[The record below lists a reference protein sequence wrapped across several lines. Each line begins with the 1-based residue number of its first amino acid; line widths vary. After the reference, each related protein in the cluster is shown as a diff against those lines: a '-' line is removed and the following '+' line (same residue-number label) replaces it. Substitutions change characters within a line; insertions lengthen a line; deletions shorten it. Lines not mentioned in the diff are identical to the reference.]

1 MMRVKRIISPDDA
14 VVGVVVAILLV
25 GLVVAVISLI
35 QTVYVPS
42 MMEEREAEHMEEVA
56 EQFARLK
63 SAIDTQ
69 IAGQK
74 TPIASSVTLGSKEL
88 PFFMSLR
95 AFGAIEIVPENFE
108 LIVEYTPDLVNE
120 SSQNF
125 LLNTIRFSSAN
136 GYFVDHAYSYESG
149 AVIISQSYG
158 DMLYIRPSFGSAW
171 VSQGSSDIIMNI
183 TLVNISGVGGK
194 TYAAGYGTYP
204 IQTEYFDMTTFDFTN
219 IKSLTLITDHPNS
232 WDLYFANSMFHN
244 IMSSPQDFTISAIDD
259 GIRVQFDPAM
269 ISSIDLRINLV
280 EIHAQIGPGWV
291 EE

>member
-1 MMRVKRIISPDDA
+1 MKVKKILCSDDA

-25 GLVVAVISLI
+25 GLVVAVMSLI

-42 MMEEREAEHMEEVA
+42 MMEEREAEHMEVVA

-108 LIVEYTPDLVNE
+108 LIVEFLPDPVNL
-120 SSQNF
+120 SSQSF
-125 LLNTIRFSSAN
+125 LINTIRFSSAN
-136 GYFVDHAYSYESG
+136 GYFVDHMYSYESG

-158 DMLYIRPSFGSAW
+158 DMLYIRPSFGSDFEGPDNN
-171 VSQGSSDIIMNI
+171 VIINL
-183 TLVNISGVGGK
+183 TLVNITGIGGK

-204 IQTEYFDMTTFDFTN
+204 IQTEFSGNDSFGFENINSIVIMTDY
-219 IKSLTLITDHPNS
+219 INS
-232 WDLYFANSMFHN
+232 WTLFCKNSLFRNKLVLSEDYSLDEVDGGIRINFFDPSNIDLYVDLVN
-244 IMSSPQDFTISAIDD
+244 ID
-259 GIRVQFDPAM
+259 
-269 ISSIDLRINLV
+269 
-280 EIHAQIGPGWV
+280 AQIGPGWI
-291 EE
+291 EQ